1 MERVF
6 PAQRHVTRAVRPL
19 LSRLMSP
26 PIAGDDVFSAVRRFY
41 DRLDGVR
48 DLLTDPE
55 LASVRLVVNPERVV
69 IAEARRTATY
79 LSLFDYAVDA
89 VIVNRLLPDAITDPW
104 FKAWKEAHAEHLEA
118 IDDGFAP
125 VPVLRVELTP
135 EEPTGT
141 TRLRALADALYEG
154 IDAAEVLHRGRP
166 LAVEVRDGHHVLSID
181 LPFADRDELDLGRK
195 DGELLVRVGAH
206 RRAIVLPDSLR
217 HRAVEGA
224 TMVGDRLEVTFA
236 AGGESS
242 GEDHS

>member
-1 MERVF
+1 MDRVF
-6 PAQRHVTRAVRPL
+6 PAGRTVANVVRPVL
-19 LSRLMSP
+19 NKLTNL
-26 PIAGDDVFSAVRRFY
+26 PIAGDDVFDALRRFY
-41 DRLDGVR
+41 VRLDGVR
-48 DLLTDPE
+48 DLLTNPE

-118 IDDGFAP
+118 IEDGFAP
-125 VPVLRVELTP
+125 VPVLRAELAA

-141 TRLRALADALYEG
+141 VRLRALAESLYADVEV
-154 IDAAEVLHRGRP
+154 AEVLHHGRP
-166 LAVEVRDGHHVLSID
+166 LTVEARDGMHVLRID
-181 LPFADRDELDLGRK
+181 LPFADREDLDLGRK

-217 HRAVEGA
+217 HRAVQGA
-224 TMVGDRLEVTFA
+224 TMVGDRLEVTFVG
-236 AGGESS
+236 GGENS
-242 GEDHS
+242 GERS